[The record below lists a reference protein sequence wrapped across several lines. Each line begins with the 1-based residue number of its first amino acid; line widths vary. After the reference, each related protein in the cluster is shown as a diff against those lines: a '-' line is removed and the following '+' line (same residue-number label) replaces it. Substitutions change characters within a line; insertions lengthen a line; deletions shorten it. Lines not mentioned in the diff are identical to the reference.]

1 MTRESRLLMIVP
13 FVLLAML
20 TVIAVTIGQIIG
32 VWVWVPICIVY
43 WSSMAFLSL
52 RIAGIDGVK
61 NMFGASKGN
70 TLWPIL
76 TIAMAL
82 ALIPMQLLPNI
93 QVFAKFWVVI
103 LTIIVAICNS
113 FIEEIFWRGMYI
125 DFVNGIP
132 VWIRI
137 SYSAL
142 LFSSIHLPLAVT
154 SIASRYPPLYV
165 SLFAL
170 GILWGNTYHKTKS
183 LRWPVITHFMIDIFT
198 LCVPVFMNIYIP
210 PGMG

>member
-1 MTRESRLLMIVP
+1 MNRESKILMIVP
-13 FVLLAML
+13 FVLLAILM
-20 TVIAVTIGQIIG
+20 VIAVTIGQIIG

-43 WSSMAFLSL
+43 WSAMAFLSL

-61 NMFGASKGN
+61 NMFGASKGYI
-70 TLWPIL
+70 LWPIL
-76 TIAMAL
+76 TIVMAL

-93 QVFAKFWVVI
+93 QVFTQLWVVI

-132 VWIRI
+132 AWIKI

-142 LFSSIHLPLAVT
+142 LFSSIHLSLAVT

-165 SLFAL
+165 SLFVL
-170 GILWGNTYHKTKS
+170 GILWGITYYKTKS